1 MSEGAEEPSAPA
13 PSFRLQTL
21 RFETF
26 RNLGDGTFEPS
37 PRFNVIH
44 GANGH
49 GKTSLLEALYVVA
62 TTKSFR
68 TAKLRTV
75 ARHGASRFA
84 LRARFVET
92 PGELSPLARDHSVV
106 FEDRSLHVRLDEN
119 RPRTLAEYA
128 VKSPV
133 VVFHPEELT
142 LSTGPAALR
151 RRLLDRV
158 ALYRSTSAVV
168 AASRYEKALRAR
180 QELLRKGGTT
190 SEIEAYEALM
200 VEAGTQVTR
209 ARTDAVEALH
219 APTLEAFRRIAAP
232 DLVLEIVYRKG
243 GTPDVEEARRELQDR
258 RDKDRRSVTATFGPH
273 RDDLELRLGG
283 KLAREVASQGQH
295 RAITLS
301 LKAAESA
308 AVSAAT
314 GLEPLQ
320 LLDDVSSELDPDR
333 TDALLDF
340 LGETRGQVFVT
351 TTRPG
356 LLTPSIEATNP
367 ALFSVVNGALTRG

>member
-1 MSEGAEEPSAPA
+1 MSEGADA

-21 RFETF
+21 RFESF
-26 RNLGDGTFEPS
+26 RNLGDGSFEPS
-37 PRFNVIH
+37 PRFNVVF

-68 TAKLRTV
+68 TAKLRTAV
-75 ARHGASRFA
+75 RHGSPRFA

-92 PGELSPLARDHSVV
+92 TRGFAPLSRDHSVV

-119 RPRTLAEYA
+119 RPRTLADYA

-168 AASRYEKALRAR
+168 SASRYEKALRAR
-180 QELLRKGGTT
+180 QELLRKGGGMG
-190 SEIEAYEALM
+190 EIEAYETLM
-200 VEAGTQVTR
+200 VEAGTVVTR
-209 ARTDAVEALH
+209 ARAEAADALCSPA
-219 APTLEAFRRIAAP
+219 LEAFRRIAAP
-232 DLVLEIVYRKG
+232 DLVLELVYRPG
-243 GTPDVEEARRELQDR
+243 GTADPDEARRELQER

-273 RDDLELRLGG
+273 RDDLELRLGR

-308 AVSAAT
+308 AVTAAT

-320 LLDDVSSELDPDR
+320 LLDDVSSELDPER
-333 TDALLDF
+333 TDALH
-340 LGETRGQVFVT
+340 RGNKS
-351 TTRPG
+351 RA
-356 LLTPSIEATNP
+356 I
-367 ALFSVVNGALTRG
+367 FSS